1 MNHFEDTIVALATA
15 NGTGAIAIIRLSGKE
30 AISIAD
36 SVFESAH
43 KKKRLVHQKSHTLHL
58 GFVKEDSKTLDQALF
73 SIFKTPHSYTGE
85 DIVEV
90 SCHGSIFIQQQI
102 IQLLIKKGARM
113 ANPGE
118 FTLRAFLNGKMD
130 LSQAEAVADL
140 INADSEAAHQTALQQ
155 MRGGFSN
162 ELANLRKQLIHFAS
176 MLELEL
182 DFATEDVEFADRE
195 EFNRLLEHLEKNI
208 KFLLDSF
215 SLGNVIKEGIPV
227 AIAGKPNAGKSSL
240 LNILFNEEKA
250 IVSDIAGTTRDT
262 IEDTLT
268 INGINFRFIDTA
280 GLRQTEDQIE
290 AIGVKRTKEKIQEA
304 KILLYVFD
312 QHDTT
317 VNEIKT
323 DLDSFAR
330 KDLKIILV
338 QNKVDLLNSST
349 ENTFKKKLEKTIFP
363 TYTNSLISLSA
374 HHAESVLSLRN
385 LLANEVSQI
394 PTNSQT
400 IVTNSRHFASL
411 NEALT
416 DIQRVKEG
424 LEMAIPSDLLAQ
436 DVRQALYHLG
446 EITGEIDIDT
456 DILGTIFSEFCIG
469 K

>member
-15 NGTGAIAIIRLSGKE
+15 NGTGAIAVIRLSGKN
-30 AISIAD
+30 AIQIAD
-36 SVFESAH
+36 TIFESVH
-43 KKKRLVHQKSHTLHL
+43 KKKQLINQKSHTLHL
-58 GFVKEDSKTLDQALF
+58 GFVKDDSKTLDQALF
-73 SIFKTPHSYTGE
+73 SIFKNPHSYTGE
-85 DIVEV
+85 DVVEV

-140 INADSEAAHQTALQQ
+140 INADSEVAHQTALQQ

-195 EFNRLLEHLEKNI
+195 EFNRLLQRLEKNI

-240 LNILFNEEKA
+240 LNMLFNEEKA

-290 AIGVKRTKEKIQEA
+290 AIGVKRAKEKIQEA

-317 VNEIKT
+317 IDEIKT
-323 DLDSFAR
+323 DLDSFIR
-330 KDLKIILV
+330 EDLKIILV
-338 QNKVDLLNSST
+338 QNKIDLLDLSSQ
-349 ENTFKKKLEKTIFP
+349 NIFKKELERVIFP
-363 TYTNSLISLSA
+363 IHTNTLITLSA
-374 HHAESVLSLRN
+374 HDSEAVLALRN
-385 LLANEVSQI
+385 LLANEVNQI
-394 PTNSQT
+394 PTTSQT

-416 DIQRVKEG
+416 SIQNVKEG
-424 LEMAIPSDLLAQ
+424 LEMAIPGDLLAQ